1 MFPQNEPAIARPAP
15 ARPNLARA
23 AARPAAGPGSAG
35 GFAGASDATTAAPAP
50 VTVSAIAGDGIGP
63 EIMAAVQRMIAA
75 LDPTIGFEACT
86 AGAAAFA
93 KGVTT
98 GVPKETLA
106 SIARRRVVLK
116 SPLETPIG
124 HGGKSANVTLRKYFE
139 TYGNVR
145 PARELPGIVTPFSGR
160 GIDLV
165 VVRENVEDVY
175 AGIEHMQTPSVAQ
188 CLKLNSRKGCEKITR
203 LAFELARAEARKAVT
218 CVHKANIMKLTEG
231 LFTRVFDEVAADYPD
246 IEARHMIVDNCA
258 HRLVI
263 TPERFDVIV
272 ATNMNGDILSDLTAG
287 LVGGLGL
294 APSAN
299 LGDGIAMFE
308 AVHGSAPDIAGQDKA
323 NPTALALAAAMML
336 RHLGRVEAA
345 DSLEHALFRSI
356 AVDGV
361 RTGDIAGK
369 AQAVG
374 TAAFTDRVI
383 ENIGRRLDG
392 FSARPHRPLALPRLA
407 SPPPAP
413 KSRVLVGADIF
424 VEAALAPA
432 ELGEQLAALAETTP
446 FRLKIIESRGAQV
459 YPANGAET
467 DVIDH
472 YRCRFVA
479 RDGAKPLND
488 AEVLAL
494 LALIGAHHRWMH
506 VEKLQSFD
514 NAPAFTLAAGE
525 S

>member
-1 MFPQNEPAIARPAP
+1 MLPPTEPVSARPRPLAGAVP
-15 ARPNLARA
+15 ARNAGK
-23 AARPAAGPGSAG
+23 PAGDAGHER
-35 GFAGASDATTAAPAP
+35 TAAKPAP

-63 EIMAAVQRMIAA
+63 EVMAAVQRMVAA
-75 LDPTIGFEACT
+75 LDPSIRFEACT
-86 AGAAAFA
+86 AGAAAFS

-106 SIARRRVVLK
+106 SIARHRVVLK

-139 TYGNVR
+139 TYGNIR

-188 CLKLNSRKGCEKITR
+188 CLKLNSRKGCEKIAR

-246 IEARHMIVDNCA
+246 IEAGHMIVDNCA

-287 LVGGLGL
+287 LIGGLGL

-336 RHLGRVEAA
+336 RHLGRFEAA
-345 DSLEHALFRSI
+345 ETLEHTLFRTI

-369 AQAVG
+369 AQATG

-383 ENIGRRLDG
+383 ENIGSRVEG
-392 FSARPHRPLALPRLA
+392 FSTRPYRPLAMPKLA
-407 SPPPAP
+407 GPPAAP
-413 KSRVLVGADIF
+413 KRRALVGVDVF
-424 VEAALAPA
+424 VETTAAPEA
-432 ELGEQLAALAETTP
+432 LGERLAALAQGTP

-459 YPANGAET
+459 YPASGAET

-472 YRCRFVA
+472 FRCRFVA
-479 RDGAKPLND
+479 ND
-488 AEVLAL
+488 NASLGDADVLAL
-494 LALIGAHHRWMH
+494 LGLIGTHYGWMH

-514 NAPAFTLAAGE
+514 GAPTFTLAAGE